1 MAGAPPVANYSVPGP
16 EPMIH
21 PTALIDPK
29 AELADDVEVGAF
41 TIIEGKVR
49 IDAGTRIHS
58 HVVVTGRTTI
68 GKNNH
73 IFQFSSLGEE
83 PQDKKYAGEDTELI
97 IGDNNTIR
105 ELCTFSRGSMQG
117 GGVTRIGN
125 NCWIMACVHI
135 AHDCIL
141 GNDIIMAN
149 NASLAGHVTIGDYAI
164 LSGYSLIHQ
173 FCTVGEHSFTSYN
186 SLVGRSIPPYVVVT
200 SEKSH
205 VKGINSEGLKRHGF
219 TAEQINQVRRAYK
232 VLYREGLG
240 LEEATAKITEMAK
253 ESPEI
258 EPMVEFLNSAER
270 GIIR

>member
-1 MAGAPPVANYSVPGP
+1 
-16 EPMIH
+16 MIH

-41 TIIEGKVR
+41 TIIDAKVR
-49 IDAGTRIHS
+49 IDSGTRIGPHA
-58 HVVVTGRTTI
+58 VITGRTTI
-68 GKNNH
+68 GRNNH
-73 IFQFSSLGEE
+73 IFQFTSIGEQ

-117 GGVTRIGN
+117 GGVTRIGSN
-125 NCWIMACVHI
+125 NWIMACVHI

-141 GNDIIMAN
+141 GDNIIMAN
-149 NASLAGHVTIGDYAI
+149 NASLAGHVTVGNHAI

-173 FCTVGEHSFTSYN
+173 FCSVGEHSFTSFASHVN
-186 SLVGRSIPPYVVVT
+186 QSIPPYVTV
-200 SEKSH
+200 SGEKAR
-205 VKGINSEGLKRHGF
+205 VKGINSEGLRRRGF

-232 VLYREGLG
+232 AIYREGHP
-240 LEEATAKITEMAK
+240 LEEAKAILADMAAD
-253 ESPEI
+253 SPEI
-258 EPMVEFLNSAER
+258 QPLAEFLKTAER